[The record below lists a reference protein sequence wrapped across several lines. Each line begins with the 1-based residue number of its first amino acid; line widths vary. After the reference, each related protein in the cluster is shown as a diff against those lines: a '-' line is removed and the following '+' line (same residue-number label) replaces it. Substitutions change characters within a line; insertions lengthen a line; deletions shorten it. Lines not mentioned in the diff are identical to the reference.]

1 MRQIITVDGMARGAA
16 DRRSV
21 DGRWPVRRTAAFV
34 AALSVSLWAGIIGL
48 VVVAL

>member
-16 DRRSV
+16 DR
-21 DGRWPVRRTAAFV
+21 RWPVRRTAAFV

-48 VVVAL
+48 VVMAL